1 MPFPPRI
8 AGGSKGPSRAGDGWG
23 VSFHANEWS
32 GRESE
37 YDQVAAAFRVV
48 RLDMSWGSVE
58 AAGACGQYNFS
69 AYGERHRAI

>member
-1 MPFPPRI
+1 MPYPPRL
-8 AGGSKGPSRAGDGWG
+8 AGTVGPSRAGDGWG

-32 GRESE
+32 GRDSE

-58 AAGACGQYNFS
+58 AAGTCGHYNFS
-69 AYGERHRAI
+69 AYGEQARAI